1 MRTWPNAV
9 VALLF
14 ATGCVEPPEYESE
27 VAEVTPQIDGAEL
40 VALETNAQPAYADYM
55 ARDDASIILMFHQ
68 AGSNA
73 VEYEPIAE
81 WMAQT
86 GYSCLAVNLR
96 SGAEQ
101 FGANNPTATQ
111 YEEEQAYPLALEDM
125 RAALDWADTRGYENI
140 FVWGSSYSASL
151 VFKLAGDYPGLVDA
165 VLAFS
170 PGEYFDDDDIVREW
184 ADQVTQPVLVAAAEG
199 EGDARLIYES
209 AVDANFKVYVEHEGG
224 VHGSSA
230 AREDRNPDSSDQY
243 RSDVLQFLDR
253 VESYGPPG

>member
-1 MRTWPNAV
+1 MRTLWIALSAFLV
-9 VALLF
+9 V
-14 ATGCVEPPEYESE
+14 GCVEPPEYEQE
-27 VAEVTPQIDGAEL
+27 VADVTPQIDGAEL
-40 VALETNAQPAYADYM
+40 VVLETDAQPAYADYM
-55 ARDDASIILMFHQ
+55 ARDDDSIILMFHQ

-73 VEYEPIAE
+73 MEYEPIAK
-81 WMAQT
+81 WMAEQ
-86 GYSCLAVNLR
+86 GYSSLAVNLR
-96 SGAEQ
+96 SGGEQ

-111 YEEEQAYPLALEDM
+111 YEKEQSYPLALEDM
-125 RAALDWADTRGYENI
+125 RAALDWAHNQDYENI

-151 VFKLAGDYPGLVDA
+151 AFKLASDYPGLVDA

-170 PGEYFDDDDIVREW
+170 PGEHFDDDDIVREW
-184 ADQVTQPVLVAAAEG
+184 ADQVIQPVLVAAAEG
-199 EGDARLIYES
+199 EEDAQLIYES

-253 VESYGPPG
+253 AESYGPPG